1 MLKLKHADT
10 QLILDTRLE
19 QLSTGS
25 VEQLSMAGGVLYTIQ
40 VSRFP
45 RRHPVSLPIIHF
57 PGGSVW
63 MVWVLL
69 LGRGVAVGYQNTQTI
84 AAVLAF
90 NPDVCVL
97 LCCHLLVNICVCR
110 RGNTINKS
118 LSRVVVSPVVQ
129 D

>member
-1 MLKLKHADT
+1 
-10 QLILDTRLE
+10 
-19 QLSTGS
+19 
-25 VEQLSMAGGVLYTIQ
+25 
-40 VSRFP
+40 
-45 RRHPVSLPIIHF
+45 
-57 PGGSVW
+57 

-69 LGRGVAVGYQNTQTI
+69 LERGVAVGYQNTQTF